1 MILYL
6 DTSSSV
12 LYCALYRDGEVF
24 AYLKEPL
31 SKDLSKDALYLISE
45 MFRKCDVSVTDI
57 KKIIVVNGP
66 GSFTGI
72 RIGLTI
78 SKIFAWSKKIDVIP
92 ISSIEAMAYSLEGE
106 ANYVVPLI
114 DAKHGFVYSSI
125 YDNLNNSFI
134 MNEKYISLDTLLVT
148 LDSIDGKVVFIT
160 NDTFE
165 GIGNTIKYSPNFLN
179 IIEKTKNRSSVNVHS
194 LDANYLKRTEAE
206 ENLND
211 KRSNS

>member
-12 LYCALYRDGEVF
+12 LYSALYRNGEVF

-31 SKDLSKDALYLISE
+31 SKDLSKDALFLISE
-45 MFRKCDVSVTDI
+45 MFKKCDVEVTDI

-78 SKIFAWSKKIDVIP
+78 AKIFAWSKNIDIIP
-92 ISSIEAMAYSLEGE
+92 ISSIEAMAFSLEGDSQ
-106 ANYVVPLI
+106 YVIPLI
-114 DAKHGFVYSSI
+114 DAKRGFVYSSI
-125 YDNLNNSFI
+125 YDVLNNSFI
-134 MNEKYISLDTLLVT
+134 MNENYMSLETLKAT
-148 LDSIDGKVVFIT
+148 LDSLTGKIVFIT

-165 GIGNTIKYSPNFLN
+165 DIENVQKYSPNFLN
-179 IIEKTKNRSSVNVHS
+179 IINKTKDRESVNVHS
-194 LDANYLKRTEAE
+194 LDANYIKRTEAE
-206 ENLND
+206 ENLDD

>member
-12 LYCALYRDGEVF
+12 LYCALYKDGKVF

-31 SKDLSKDALYLISE
+31 SKDLSKDALFLISE
-45 MFRKCDVSVTDI
+45 LFKKSDVEVTDI

-78 SKIFAWSKKIDVIP
+78 AKIFAWSRHIDVIP
-92 ISSIEAMAYSLEGE
+92 ISSIEAMAYSLEGD

-114 DAKHGFVYSSI
+114 DARHGYVYSSI
-125 YDNLNNSFI
+125 YDNLNNAFI
-134 MNEKYISLDTLLVT
+134 MSEKYISNDTLKVT
-148 LDSIDGKVVFIT
+148 LDNIDGKVVFIS
-160 NDTFE
+160 NDKIEGFE
-165 GIGNTIKYSPNFLN
+165 NVERYSPNFLN
-179 IIEKTKNRSSVNVHS
+179 IINNTKDRESVNIHS

-206 ENLND
+206 ENLDD